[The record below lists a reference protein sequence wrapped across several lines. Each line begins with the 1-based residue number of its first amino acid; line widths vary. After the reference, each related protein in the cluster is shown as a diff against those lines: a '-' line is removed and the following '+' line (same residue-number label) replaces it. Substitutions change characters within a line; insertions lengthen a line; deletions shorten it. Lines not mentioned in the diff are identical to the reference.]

1 MRPFN
6 NNFTRL
12 LLLAY
17 VFAALCSCSEYLDR
31 RDTISLGGGNAVA
44 TDKVTQMVDP
54 WPRASAN
61 RNIAYN
67 GEVMQHA
74 YERYRTGRVTP
85 PSGAGTSTAYQQSTP
100 ANDAP
105 PAAPAATQPAAATK

>member
-1 MRPFN
+1 MRPSN
-6 NNFTRL
+6 NVLRG
-12 LLLAY
+12 LALTIAI
-17 VFAALCSCSEYLDR
+17 VALAGCSEYLDR
-31 RDTISLGGGNAVA
+31 RDLISIQGGNAVQS
-44 TDKVTQMVDP
+44 DKLTQMVDP